1 MACIVHEVE
10 VYTIRYHAESES
22 RRSEMM
28 TTAWCLAHQ
37 ALMVQ
42 ETRHSHK
49 EPRTAL
55 SQARSKL
62 QAQTKTHGPRDSPEN
77 RVLLALPLPGLSNSR
92 ACSRS
97 LSLSPFLALLRYK

>member
-62 QAQTKTHGPRDSPEN
+62 RAQTPTVLETAPRVGSCWPYLYLGFLTVEP
-77 RVLLALPLPGLSNSR
+77 AR
-92 ACSRS
+92 ARS
-97 LSLSPFLALLRYK
+97 LSPPF